1 MAENL
6 PEPKSRVEM
15 FLARAAG
22 EEAPELEPKTR
33 IEMYLQ
39 AIAEGGGG
47 GGGGGTTNY
56 NQLSNKP
63 QVNGVTL
70 SGNKTTSQLG
80 LAGADVIAYGDDTP
94 GSGNKL
100 WVEATPSEA
109 IVLAEMDDLEGFVGS
124 ASVSTIWSGSEA
136 QYDAIQVKDPDT
148 LYLIKETTP

>member
-33 IEMYLQ
+33 IEMFLQ

-63 QVNGVTL
+63 QINSVTL

-80 LAGADVIAYGDDTP
+80 LAGEDIIVYGDTTP
-94 GSGNKL
+94 ASGNKL
-100 WVEATPSEA
+100 WVAATPSEE
-109 IVLAEMDDLEGFVGS
+109 VELAEMDDLEGFVES
-124 ASVSTIWSGSEA
+124 TSVTTIWTGTQA
-136 QYDAIQVKDPDT
+136 QYDAIQTKDPDT
-148 LYLIKETTP
+148 LYLIEEPTA